1 MQLGVVS
8 DIHSNLVALEAVLAD
23 VPAAVDRLV
32 CAGDVV
38 GYNPWPAECVD
49 ELRERGVPTVMG
61 NHDRM
66 VVTGRNFRGNG
77 MAQAGVEHAGEE
89 LNDVQR
95 TWVENLPRERRLAD
109 GRVKVVHDHPEVTD
123 KYTYPEEFGPH
134 LLGRSEDGPA
144 GEQAAEPEDVLI
156 LGHTHVQ
163 HHEVYDEGVVL
174 NPGSVGQPRDRDPRA
189 AYAVVDLDDLTVTEH
204 RVEYDVEAVQEAVRE
219 AGLPPGTADRLA
231 DGR

>member
-8 DIHSNLVALEAVLAD
+8 DIHSNLVALEDVLAAMPD
-23 VPAAVDRLV
+23 VDRLV

-49 ELRERGVPTVMG
+49 ELRERNVPTVMG

-66 VVTGRNFRGNG
+66 VATGRNFRGNG
-77 MAQAGVEHAGEE
+77 MARAGVEYAKEE

-95 TWVENLPRERRLAD
+95 AWVENLPRERTLAD

-134 LLGRSEDGPA
+134 LLGS
-144 GEQAAEPEDVLI
+144 EDVLI

-163 HHEVYDEGVVL
+163 HHEVYDDGVVL

-189 AYAVVDLDDLTVTEH
+189 AFAVVDLDDLTVTEH

-219 AGLPPGTADRLA
+219 AGLPPGTADRLTE
-231 DGR
+231 GR

>member
-1 MQLGVVS
+1 MELGVVS

-23 VPAAVDRLV
+23 MPAVDRLV

-49 ELRERGVPTVMG
+49 ELSERGVPTVMG

-66 VVTGRNFRGNG
+66 VATGRNFRGNG
-77 MAQAGVEHAGEE
+77 MAQAGIDHASDA

-95 TWVENLPRERRLAD
+95 TWVENLPRSRRLAD

-134 LLGRSEDGPA
+134 LLGRDEDGSSDDS
-144 GEQAAEPEDVLI
+144 EDVLI

-163 HHEVYDEGVVL
+163 HHEVYADGVVL
-174 NPGSVGQPRDRDPRA
+174 NPGSVGQPRDEDPRA
-189 AYAVVDLDDLTVTEH
+189 AYAVVDLDDLSVTEH
-204 RVEYDVEAVQEAVRE
+204 RVKYNVEAVQEAVRD
-219 AGLPPGTADRLA
+219 AGLPSRTADRLA
-231 DGR
+231 EGR

>member
-1 MQLGVVS
+1 MKLGVVS
-8 DIHSNLVALEAVLAD
+8 DIHSNLVALETVLED
-23 VPAAVDRLV
+23 MPDVDRLV

-38 GYNPWPAECVD
+38 GYNPWPAECVE
-49 ELRERGVPTVMG
+49 ELRERSVPTVMG

-66 VVTGRNFRGNG
+66 VATGRNFRGNG
-77 MAQAGVEHAGEE
+77 MAQAGVEHANAA

-95 TWVENLPRERRLAD
+95 AWVENLPRERTLAD
-109 GRVKVVHDHPEVTD
+109 GRVKVVHDHPDVTD

-134 LLGRSEDGPA
+134 LLGD
-144 GEQAAEPEDVLI
+144 EDVLI

-163 HHEVYDEGVVL
+163 HHEAYADGVVL

-204 RVEYDVEAVQEAVRE
+204 RVEYDVEAVQQAVQE
-219 AGLPPGTADRLA
+219 AGLPPGTADRLTE
-231 DGR
+231 GR

>member
-8 DIHSNLVALEAVLAD
+8 DVHSNFVALEAVLAD
-23 VPAAVDRLV
+23 MPAVDRLV

-49 ELRERGVPTVMG
+49 ELRERSVPTVMG

-66 VVTGRNFRGNG
+66 VATGRNFRGNG
-77 MAQAGVEHAGEE
+77 MAQAGVEHATAE

-95 TWVENLPRERRLAD
+95 AWVENLPRERTLAD

-134 LLGRSEDGPA
+134 LLGRGEDGPRD
-144 GEQAAEPEDVLI
+144 EQEDVLI

-163 HHEVYDEGVVL
+163 HHEIYDEGIVL

-189 AYAVVDLDDLTVTEH
+189 AYAVVDLDELTVTEH
-204 RVEYDVEAVQEAVRE
+204 RVEYDVDAVQQAVRE
-219 AGLPPGTADRLA
+219 AGLPPGTADRLTE
-231 DGR
+231 GR

>member
-23 VPAAVDRLV
+23 VPDDVDRLV

-49 ELRERGVPTVMG
+49 EMRERSVPTVMG

-66 VVTGRNFRGNG
+66 VATGRNFRGNG
-77 MAQAGVEHAGEE
+77 MAQAGVEHATEE
-89 LNDVQR
+89 LNDVQQA
-95 TWVENLPRERRLAD
+95 WIANLPRERTLAD
-109 GRVKVVHDHPEVTD
+109 GRVKLVHDHPEVQD
-123 KYTYPEEFGPH
+123 KYTYPEEFGPQ
-134 LLGRSEDGPA
+134 LLGD
-144 GEQAAEPEDVLI
+144 EDVLI

-163 HHEVYDEGVVL
+163 HHEVYDDGIVL

-189 AYAVVDLDDLTVTEH
+189 AYAVVDLNDLTVSEH
-204 RVEYDVEAVQEAVRE
+204 RVEYDVEAVQDAVRE

-231 DGR
+231 NGR

>member
-8 DIHSNLVALEAVLAD
+8 DVHSNLVALEAVLAD
-23 VPAAVDRLV
+23 VPDDVDRLV

-49 ELRERGVPTVMG
+49 EMRERSVPTVMG

-66 VVTGRNFRGNG
+66 VATGRNFRGNG
-77 MAQAGVEHAGEE
+77 MAQAGVEHATEE
-89 LNDVQR
+89 LNDVQQA
-95 TWVENLPRERRLAD
+95 WIANLPRERTLAD
-109 GRVKVVHDHPEVTD
+109 GRVKLVHDHPEVQD
-123 KYTYPEEFGPH
+123 KYTYPEEFGPQ
-134 LLGRSEDGPA
+134 LLGD
-144 GEQAAEPEDVLI
+144 EDVLI

-163 HHEVYDEGVVL
+163 HHEVCDEGVVL

-189 AYAVVDLDDLTVTEH
+189 AYAVVDLDDLTVSEH
-204 RVEYDVEAVQEAVRE
+204 RVEYDIEAVQDAVRE

-231 DGR
+231 NGR